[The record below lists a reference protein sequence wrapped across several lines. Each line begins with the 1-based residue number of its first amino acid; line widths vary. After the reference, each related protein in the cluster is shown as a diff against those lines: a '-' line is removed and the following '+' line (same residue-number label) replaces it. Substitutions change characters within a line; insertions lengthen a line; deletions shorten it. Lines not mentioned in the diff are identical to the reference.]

1 MTAKRS
7 SSAGAVIAFLW
18 PEEEFRATG
27 LARPVGYEMRFGH
40 SGDRA
45 AAEAACA
52 GADYIVYA
60 SGFGR
65 VDRALLDLAPAARLV
80 QLTGAGKDNVDR
92 AECARRGIPVAN
104 MPGLN
109 APSVAQFVVQLAFRL
124 ARPLPVLTEGG
135 AEAWAAARR
144 ANRDGGELGGRVG
157 VIGYG
162 NIGGQVAR
170 LFAGLGLEVARA
182 AHAGQ
187 HDPGVPAL
195 ALDELLATSDIIVV
209 TLPATPGTQ
218 GLIDARRVGL
228 IKPGAILI
236 NTGRGG
242 IVDEAAVAGAL
253 RDGRL
258 AGIGFDVFATEPVPA
273 GHPFFALP
281 DAIRARAVLTPHIAG
296 QTLQSKTRNFQIA
309 LDNVARVARG
319 EAPLHQIPPPAG
331 S

>member
-7 SSAGAVIAFLW
+7 SSDEAVIAFLW
-18 PEEEFRATG
+18 PEDEFRATG
-27 LARPVGYEMRFGH
+27 LARPAGYAMRFGH

-65 VDRALLDLAPAARLV
+65 VDKALLDLAPAARLV

-124 ARPLPVLTEGG
+124 ARPLPTLAEGG

-144 ANRDGGELGGRVG
+144 ANRGGHELGGRVG

-162 NIGGQVAR
+162 NIGRHVAR

-182 AHAGQ
+182 ARAGQ
-187 HDPGVPAL
+187 DDPGVPAL
-195 ALDELLATSDIIVV
+195 ALDELLANSDIIAVC
-209 TLPATPGTQ
+209 LPSTPDTQ

-242 IVDEAAVAGAL
+242 IVDEAAVADAL

-258 AGIGFDVFATEPVPA
+258 AGIGFDVFATEPAPT

-281 DAIRARAVLTPHIAG
+281 DAIRARVILTPHIAG

-319 EAPLHQIPPPAG
+319 EAPLHQIPSPAG

>member
-7 SSAGAVIAFLW
+7 NSAETVIAFMW

-27 LARPVGYEMRFGH
+27 LARPDGYEMRFGH

-45 AAEAACA
+45 AVEAGCA
-52 GADYIVYA
+52 GADYIVFA

-65 VDRALLDLAPAARLV
+65 VDKALLDLAPAARLV

-124 ARPLPVLTEGG
+124 ARPLPVLAEGG
-135 AEAWAAARR
+135 AEAWTAARR
-144 ANRDGGELGGRVG
+144 ANRAGHELGGRVG

-162 NIGGQVAR
+162 NIGRHVAR

-187 HDPGVPAL
+187 DDPVVPAL
-195 ALDELLATSDIIVV
+195 ALDDLLASSDIIAVC
-209 TLPATPGTQ
+209 LPSTPGTQ

-228 IKPGAILI
+228 IKRGAILI

-242 IVDEAAVAGAL
+242 IVDEAAVAEAL
-253 RDGRL
+253 RGGRL
-258 AGIGFDVFATEPVPA
+258 AGIGFDVFATEPVAA

-281 DAIRARAVLTPHIAG
+281 DAIRARVILTPHIAG

-319 EAPLHQIPPPAG
+319 EAPLYQIPPPAG
-331 S
+331 A